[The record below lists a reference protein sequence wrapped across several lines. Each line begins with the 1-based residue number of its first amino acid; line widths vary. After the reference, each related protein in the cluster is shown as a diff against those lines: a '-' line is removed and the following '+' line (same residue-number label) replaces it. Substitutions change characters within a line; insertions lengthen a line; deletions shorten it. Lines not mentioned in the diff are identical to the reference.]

1 MQKTDVL
8 QTYYCLPEGTL
19 LEHVLLCR
27 VDGPV
32 VPLPGP
38 AQRLGQ
44 LDETL
49 VEGQVVAHRVL
60 PALVRATEE
69 WELGLK

>member
-1 MQKTDVL
+1 MGAKCPK
-8 QTYYCLPEGTL
+8 CLSVPERAL
-19 LEHVLLCR
+19 LEHILLGG

-32 VPLPGP
+32 VTLAGP

-49 VEGQVVAHRVL
+49 VQGQIVPHRVL
-60 PALVRATEE
+60 PALVGTTEE
-69 WELGLK
+69 REFRLKK